1 MAKIPKKEEKN
12 INSEPDSGTQVQ
24 RSGRLREGWGRAGG
38 VDDQTTLICY
48 PSSDSQ
54 RQRPLWRPP
63 GPPSIQTSPHQH
75 RSTRDEATGGPAGVG
90 VVVVGVRGCTGR
102 VSSDGERF

>member
-12 INSEPDSGTQVQ
+12 IHTEPDSGQEPKY
-24 RSGRLREGWGRAGG
+24 SAGGGLREDWGRAGG

-75 RSTRDEATGGPAGVG
+75 RSTRDEATGGPAGAG
-90 VVVVGVRGCTGR
+90 VVVVSWWGGSWVDWEG
-102 VSSDGERF
+102 F